1 MSEKIKKVAAVLRR
15 AKSILFITGAGLS
28 ADSGLPTYRGISGL
42 YNDSPTE
49 DGIPIEMA
57 LAGDTVKTNPRL
69 TWKYISRIE
78 EKCRHAMPNR
88 GHEVIKEMEERFER
102 VWVLTQNVD
111 GLHQKAGSKNVIDIH
126 GDIYKLICPHC
137 MHRMKVKD
145 YSEIKIPPL
154 CPACQRIMRPEVVF
168 FNEYLPYD
176 QSQTLLRELEKAFDV
191 YFSIGTTS
199 TFHYIAQPMLDAKD
213 KGLPTIEINPDHTVI
228 SDLVNI
234 KLPLRAKEALDGVWR
249 EYNKKIWGIRVALDI
264 QKSKTTKGRRPA

>member
-1 MSEKIKKVAAVLRR
+1 MSEKIKKVATILRA

-42 YNDSPTE
+42 YNESPTE

-57 LAGDTVKTNPRL
+57 LSGEVVKTNPLL
-69 TWKYISRIE
+69 TWKYISHIE

-88 GHEVIKEMEERFER
+88 GHEVIKEIEKHFER

-111 GLHQKAGSKNVIDIH
+111 DLHQKAGSKNVIDIH
-126 GDIYKLICPHC
+126 GDIYKLVCPYC

-145 YSEIKIPPL
+145 YSQIKIPPL
-154 CPACQRIMRPEVVF
+154 CPVCQKIMRPEVVF
-168 FNEYLPYD
+168 FGEYLPYD
-176 QSQTLLRELEKAFDV
+176 RSQALIRELEKGFDV

-213 KGLPTIEINPDHTVI
+213 KGLPTIEINPERTGI
-228 SDLVNI
+228 SDLVDI
-234 KLPLRAKEALDGVWR
+234 KLPMRAREALEAIWR
-249 EYNKKIWGIRVALDI
+249 E
-264 QKSKTTKGRRPA
+264 T